1 MSTTT
6 FAQFESAA
14 KAEGFDEVLER
25 RWGPD
30 AVVGVH
36 THPFA
41 VRALMVEGE
50 LWLTVDSATRHLRSG
65 DHFELPR
72 EVPHAERYG
81 SEGALFWVARRH
93 GDGPAAR

>member
-1 MSTTT
+1 MKETS
-6 FAQFESAA
+6 FPEFESTA

-25 RWGPD
+25 RWAPD

-41 VRALMVEGE
+41 VKALMVEGE

-65 DHFELPR
+65 DRFELPR
-72 EVPHAERYG
+72 DVPHAERYC
-81 SEGALFWVARRH
+81 SEGALFRVARRH
-93 GDGPAAR
+93 VDGPAVR

>member
-6 FAQFESAA
+6 FAQFESSA
-14 KAEGFDEVLER
+14 KADGFDEVLER

-41 VRALMVEGE
+41 VKALMVEGE
-50 LWLTVDSATRHLRSG
+50 LWLTVDGATRHLRGG
-65 DHFELPR
+65 DRFQLPR
-72 EVPHAERYG
+72 DVPHAERYG
-81 SEGALFWVARRH
+81 SEGALFWVARRR
-93 GDGPAAR
+93 GEGPAGL